1 MRVLPTSSNRPF
13 DLQLDTGQ
21 SFEIPADRSILSVLE
36 ENGIEVFKSYE
47 EGVCG
52 SCVSG
57 LLEGIPDHRDHRLS
71 EADKA
76 AGKDIALCVSR
87 ALSDKLVIELY

>member
-1 MRVLPTSSNRPF
+1 MAFSPTSALEHHPRPHPG
-13 DLQLDTGQ
+13 D
-21 SFEIPADRSILSVLE
+21 EPALSPQ
-36 ENGIEVFKSYE
+36 
-47 EGVCG
+47 
-52 SCVSG
+52 
-57 LLEGIPDHRDHRLS
+57 IPDHRDHCLS